1 LHSQQQAAFI
11 GQSHLR
17 KLANATFTIKG
28 GAPPKESG
36 TANAL
41 LGAAATASSGLTQAQ
56 MMMASKLV
64 NAGIQA

>member
-28 GAPPKESG
+28 GAAPQG
-36 TANAL
+36 GGATNAL
-41 LGAAATASSGLTQAQ
+41 LLGTAATASSGLTQA
-56 MMMASKLV
+56 
-64 NAGIQA
+64 